1 MRRADRLFR
10 IVQFLRVGRLI
21 TARRLAEKL
30 QVSERTIYRDVRD
43 LQLSGM
49 PIEGEAG
56 IGYLLRQD
64 FDIPP
69 LMFTRSEIEALVL
82 GARMVRAWGGAEQGD
97 AATQAL
103 LKIEAVLPPDLRDK
117 VDQTLLYA
125 PNFQIRAEL
134 KRSVDVLNAA
144 ATERKFIEFS
154 YTREDGEE
162 SQRRVRPLGLYFWG
176 GVWTLAGW
184 CEMRKDFRNFRV
196 DRMAELRVLEQQFPA
211 DPEKSLQ
218 AFIAKM
224 REESSEKSEVPRSQ
238 RERGS

>member
-10 IVQFLRVGRLI
+10 IVQFLRVGRMT
-21 TARRLAEKL
+21 TARKLAEKL

-69 LMFTRSEIEALVL
+69 LMFTRAEIEALVL
-82 GARMVRAWGGAEQGD
+82 GARMVSAWGGAAQGD
-97 AATQAL
+97 AATEAL
-103 LKIEAVLPPDLRDK
+103 HKIEAVLPPDLREK

-125 PNFQIRAEL
+125 PNFRVNLEL
-134 KRSVDVLNAA
+134 KRKVDVLNGAA
-144 ATERKFIEFS
+144 SERKFIEFH

-162 SQRRVRPLGLYFWG
+162 SRRTVRPLGLYFWG
-176 GVWTLAGW
+176 GVWTLASW
-184 CEMRKDFRNFRV
+184 CEMRNDFRNFRV
-196 DRMAELRVLEQQFPA
+196 DRIGDLMVSEEQFAE
-211 DPEKSLQ
+211 DPKRSLKAFIEKMRSREKS
-218 AFIAKM
+218 
-224 REESSEKSEVPRSQ
+224 
-238 RERGS
+238 G

>member
-82 GARMVRAWGGAEQGD
+82 GARMVSGWGGAEQGE

-103 LKIEAVLPPDLRDK
+103 HKIEAVLPPDLRDK

-125 PNFQIRAEL
+125 PNFPVRAEL

-144 ATERKFIEFS
+144 ALDRKFIEFS
-154 YTREDGEE
+154 YTREDTQQ
-162 SQRRVRPLGLYFWG
+162 SSRRVRPLGLYFWG
-176 GVWTLAGW
+176 GVWTLASW

-196 DRMAELRVLEQQFPA
+196 DRMIELRVLEQQFPV
-211 DPEKSLQ
+211 DPKKSLQ
-218 AFIAKM
+218 AFISKM
-224 REESSEKSEVPRSQ
+224 REESARAPRPKPDQSL
-238 RERGS
+238 